1 VVAGIVEY
9 GEVGMPAAEAAALAA
24 LRAFNYERI
33 YVRPASL
40 AQSSAV
46 VDVLRALVDFYI
58 GGPSCSLIRCRRAVR
73 PRPWIAR

>member
-1 VVAGIVEY
+1 
-9 GEVGMPAAEAAALAA
+9 MPADEAAALAA

-40 AQSSAV
+40 AQSRAV

-58 GGPSCSLIRCRRAVR
+58 VHPARCPAVR
-73 PRPWIAR
+73 LRVPER